1 MHMACRFCILTPK
14 IGMAWMALNNQAGE
28 QLLLITATTV
38 HRRSYRAAL
47 LHDKKKRP
55 ALLQQGSWLGILVLW
70 LIIPQ
75 SMGNFQ
81 IRCTRAS
88 SAPPLSPQGTQ
99 SGCSSPSSA
108 KHSWPP
114 ATGIGASLQGTT
126 STMSLLSW
134 NCRGAGGSLCS
145 PRGSV
150 VHQIGMRKM
159 GRTNVYAW

>member
-1 MHMACRFCILTPK
+1 MACRFCILTPK

-99 SGCSSPSSA
+99 KVRLLLTQLSEA
-108 KHSWPP
+108 Q
-114 ATGIGASLQGTT
+114 LTT
-126 STMSLLSW
+126 SYRHW
-134 NCRGAGGSLCS
+134 RQPA
-145 PRGSV
+145 RHH
-150 VHQIGMRKM
+150 VHNESAVLELQR
-159 GRTNVYAW
+159 RRREPL

>member
-1 MHMACRFCILTPK
+1 MIELIIMHMACRFCILTPK
-14 IGMAWMALNNQAGE
+14 IGMAWTVLNNQAGE

-38 HRRSYRAAL
+38 HRRSHRA
-47 LHDKKKRP
+47 

-81 IRCTRAS
+81 IRCTFIELAR
-88 SAPPLSPQGTQ
+88 LLHCLLRGLRK

-108 KHSWPP
+108 KHSRPP

-134 NCRGAGGSLCS
+134 N
-145 PRGSV
+145 
-150 VHQIGMRKM
+150 
-159 GRTNVYAW
+159 